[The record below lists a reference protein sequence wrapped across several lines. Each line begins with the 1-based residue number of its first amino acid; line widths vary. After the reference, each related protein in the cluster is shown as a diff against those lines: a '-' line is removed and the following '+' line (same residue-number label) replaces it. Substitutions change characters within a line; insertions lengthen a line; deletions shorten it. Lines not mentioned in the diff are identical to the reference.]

1 MKLPKPESCLRE
13 SGGGNFKTQTA
24 LGEALSV
31 WSSDRSSTLLGS
43 TKRTLLEHLLFQ
55 RRLCDNGVAVMATTK
70 KRGSRFCAL
79 TLVLWSLCVCVLLL
93 CFLPFREFLL
103 PLFAVIVFAYL
114 GHKETGKG
122 FYDGRRKFNI
132 IFIPFNFLICQIA
145 QLPNIQFS
153 RHKSFSFHT
162 PFLRCV
168 PSLDFQM
175 RFRWALLHKL
185 PLPLI
190 CPIEPSTS
198 DSLRQ

>member
-1 MKLPKPESCLRE
+1 MKLLKPESCLRE

-145 QLPNIQFS
+145 QLPNIQF
-153 RHKSFSFHT
+153 
-162 PFLRCV
+162 
-168 PSLDFQM
+168 
-175 RFRWALLHKL
+175 
-185 PLPLI
+185 
-190 CPIEPSTS
+190 
-198 DSLRQ
+198 